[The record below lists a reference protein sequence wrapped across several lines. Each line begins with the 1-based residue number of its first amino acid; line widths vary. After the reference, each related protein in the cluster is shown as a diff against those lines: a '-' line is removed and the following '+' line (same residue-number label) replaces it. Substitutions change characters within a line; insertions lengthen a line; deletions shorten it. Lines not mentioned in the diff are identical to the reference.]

1 MIRQVLILVLV
12 AVVIYIIWVLFIRG
26 AKPTESS
33 LYSEL
38 VSRCMGDRG
47 QAERLIE
54 FEKTRAPE
62 GYTERAELIA
72 RALRRLERDKHR

>member
-54 FEKTRAPE
+54 SESFFPLQGFR
-62 GYTERAELIA
+62 IA
-72 RALRRLERDKHR
+72 LARIS